1 MSYIQAK
8 LALQEGL
15 LDYFQGLL
23 EESIQPSASDTSEE
37 ISEDFGV
44 IVHFPLV
51 SILNEAKRI
60 SAYRAKYTP
69 NQQGEPDM
77 SIALTTDEDV
87 SMYKV
92 LKQWANKVFDE
103 IGSVS
108 KKVPS
113 GYNYEDSKQA
123 IEYTNQTAF
132 SEGELYTVSTVLYR
146 CLSNTE
152 EIPSDESIYWMKID
166 DGDVKRVYFSM
177 ILTSNWD
184 TNASDLLE
192 LSIFNALVSAILK
205 EWYRLIGR
213 INFYQEFSAEYER
226 NIADARSATY
236 RRISGLTIS
245 QRFL

>member
-23 EESIQPSASDTSEE
+23 EDSIQPTSSDTSEE

-60 SAYRAKYTP
+60 SSYRAKYTP

-77 SIALTTDEDV
+77 SIALTTDEDE

-103 IGSVS
+103 IGSAS

-113 GYNYEDSKQA
+113 GYNYEDTKQA
-123 IEYTNQTAF
+123 IEYSDQTAF
-132 SEGELYTVSTVLYR
+132 SEGELYIVSSVLYR
-146 CLSNTE
+146 CLADTE
-152 EIPSDESIYWMKID
+152 EIPSDDSIYWMKID
-166 DGDVKRVYFSM
+166 DGDVRRVYFSM
-177 ILTSNWD
+177 LLTSNWD

-192 LSIFNALVSAILK
+192 ISIFNAIVSAILK

-213 INFYQEFSAEYER
+213 INFFQEFTAEYER